1 VITIN
6 PTSDFSSEQV
16 IYVAIGSTVEDL
28 YDNAL
33 IASSATFTAIDTISP
48 TLTFD
53 PVDLENPVPV
63 SDNITITFNEAVRNT
78 NDSAL
83 TSSNV
88 DGLITLK
95 DSDENGTDIDFN
107 ATIDSDK
114 KIITINP
121 DSNFSSEQTSLCRY
135 WCNPR
140 R

>member
-1 VITIN
+1 M
-6 PTSDFSSEQV
+6 
-16 IYVAIGSTVEDL
+16 

-88 DGLITLK
+88 YGLITLK

-121 DSNFSSEQTSLCRY
+121 DSNFSS
-135 WCNPR
+135 
-140 R
+140 